1 MSLLLALE
9 TSSLKYGV
17 AIGATREIL
26 IHRECRHDEKAFNSI
41 GEFTASLVA
50 EVGAKVS
57 DISAIGLDVGP
68 GSLSSV
74 RAGVAYA
81 NGLAFSLGLPIV
93 SLNSLELMASEVR
106 QTRDLPVLCM
116 RKAQGENVYAG
127 FFTRH
132 GASQLRYGRLSS
144 LVAELVS
151 DCREICAAGAH
162 RATVSDVLPEVQVH
176 DTGIDTPSV
185 LTLYRIMTGITT
197 GSDREL
203 RLRSAMATPLTEAAM
218 VFHAGR

>member
-9 TSSLKYGV
+9 TSSLQYGV

-26 IHRECRHDEKAFNSI
+26 IHRECRHDEQAFNSI

-50 EVGAKVS
+50 EVGAKLS
-57 DISAIGLDVGP
+57 DISEIGLDVGP

-81 NGLAFSLGLPIV
+81 NGLAFSLGIPIF
-93 SLNSLELMASEVR
+93 SLNSLELMANEA
-106 QTRDLPVLCM
+106 QQNRDLPVLCM
-116 RKAQGENVYAG
+116 RKAQGENAYAG

-132 GASQLRYGRLSS
+132 GSPQLRYGRLRS
-144 LVAELVS
+144 LVAELVG
-151 DCREICAAGAH
+151 DYREICVAGAH
-162 RATVSDVLPEVQVH
+162 RAIVSDVLPEGQVH

-185 LTLYRIMTGITT
+185 LTLCRILT
-197 GSDREL
+197 GSDKDL